1 MSSGTW
7 SLHFP
12 WQMLR
17 QVHAKTTRT
26 LILITEWRNHKK
38 LTFFRKPLKDAATEM
53 DPISV
58 SWCFLSSSSVFLLV
72 ALRKKKP
79 TIKQSEASN
88 IKSTRYLS
96 PPSEQLLKNGNQP
109 ALLGS
114 AVVIFQGYWWPWNTS
129 ETLLLTSIDPNR
141 NRSSK
146 RRKRRV
152 Q

>member
-1 MSSGTW
+1 M
-7 SLHFP
+7 
-12 WQMLR
+12 
-17 QVHAKTTRT
+17 
-26 LILITEWRNHKK
+26 
-38 LTFFRKPLKDAATEM
+38 PLKDAATEM

-72 ALRKKKP
+72 ALEKKA

-88 IKSTRYLS
+88 IKSTRYLF

-109 ALLGS
+109 ALLRS

-129 ETLLLTSIDPNR
+129 ETPLLTSIDPNR

-146 RRKRRV
+146 RGKW
-152 Q
+152 QLQ